1 MLEIISGVAEQA
13 HPVTLPSKNEVIF
26 SSQVSFGNVLV
37 AQLTYFQL
45 KN

>member
-1 MLEIISGVAEQA
+1 MLKIISGVAEQA
-13 HPVTLPSKNEVIF
+13 HPLPLPSKNEVIF
-26 SSQVSFGNVLV
+26 SFQVFFGNVLV